1 MKRLFLLVLLL
12 AAGVGCYQPSSP
24 SIAQPA
30 NPSPNVEIKIESN
43 RRTFRVGEP
52 ITVTITIKNLTS
64 NDLDAP
70 ETYWSATVV
79 LDGKEFKRL
88 PQYIGM
94 WNGPGVILR
103 NRGQMGTVL
112 TLSEY
117 GISQE
122 FLTVGEHSMRV
133 KIGDDL
139 SNTLVITTVESR

>member
-1 MKRLFLLVLLL
+1 MKRLFLLILLL
-12 AAGVGCYQPSSP
+12 AAGVGCYQQSPP

-30 NPSPNVEIKIESN
+30 RLSPNVEIKIESD
-43 RRTFRVGEP
+43 RRTFTVGET
-52 ITVTITIKNLTS
+52 IKVTITIKNLTS
-64 NDLDAP
+64 QDLNAP
-70 ETYWSATVV
+70 ETYWSASVV

-88 PQYIGM
+88 PEHIGN

-103 NRGQMGTVL
+103 DGGQMRTVL

-117 GISQE
+117 GVSQE
-122 FLTVGEHSMRV
+122 SLAVGEHSIRV